1 MISWQNEGGKVET
14 VTGFI
19 FLGSKITVDSDRSHE
34 IKRHLLLGRKAVT
47 RLHSML
53 KNRHKGLYI
62 QSFSSSHVQMNVSVG
77 PHVRLSAK
85 ELMLSNCG
93 VEDLRVPW
101 TAGRSHLSIL
111 KEINPEYLLKGLML
125 KLNFDTLGV

>member
-1 MISWQNEGGKVET
+1 MTSWQNEGGKVET

-19 FLGSKITVDSDRSHE
+19 FLGSKITVDGDRSHE
-34 IKRHLLLGRKAVT
+34 IKRHLLFGRKAVT

-62 QSFSSSHVQMNVSVG
+62 QSYGFSSSRVQMNMSFG
-77 PHVRLSAK
+77 PYIRLSAK

-101 TAGRSHLSIL
+101 TAGRSHSSIL

-125 KLNFDTLGV
+125 KLKL